1 MNRTDPTAPSPDLV
15 EEDARGGV
23 HNLVTRGFL
32 PPSVDV
38 TPAFTHGTSVIQNSR
53 VKIYDRASQPVKS
66 MPYTNPSGFNMASLK
81 FDMSTTPATSTPS
94 PVAAVVSGGDVSK
107 MVVTPIDISF
117 DAPLSSHPPV
127 EQPKGGATGGD
138 DTNGGDSST
147 IHNLRRNVEKIRGYN
162 ELLDTYSLHQ
172 FIIRKG
178 KTLSDTP
185 EFISFQRTTED
196 LWGSVSTSIQELEA
210 MLTSYSVPLAYVD
223 GQKLMKIAAMDATTR
238 GTTELLSCILNMDEV
253 SSLMR
258 RPGQRYKGS
267 QGPDLAV
274 VLIQSVWRMFLTKKR
289 LKNHH
294 GNEDAAVIQRIYRS
308 YRCFSQLQQRLK
320 LVREADLRIWDAQM
334 QRFRANWDTMKMQR
348 RVVVHVPSFASDD
361 RTRLKMDNFS
371 IRQNLQMAR
380 MCAIA
385 DPNVDI
391 IYISPFELSP
401 DIQRYQVRLLQLG
414 GITDPQTRIR
424 MLHPENVDRFP
435 EHFSLTTLLL
445 YSPHCLKKIKRFVRG
460 KNAYIVTGNV
470 GPEDKRLAIAL
481 QIPLLGMD
489 PDKALLYG
497 TRSGGKRIFM
507 AADVNIP
514 MGAHDIYDEDELIQ
528 SLSKLIAAD
537 VDQNE
542 WLVKI
547 DADQSDT
554 GIASINVL
562 QMQSVAKVRAEKR
575 DMKHMAAEYFQQP
588 DVRDAVLRSIFNE
601 LTESYFAANITP
613 CFPDVREARIIGYA
627 SIDYMSFA
635 DPKTLVGGGRPR
647 QRLWAMQVVPGLT
660 NTAVSFVMF
669 AFLSCSQFNPITGK
683 CHLQVAAPPPAAT
696 SATVAPITQ
705 AQKAVETILS
715 ARPPNGAVVCG
726 PERAYMVLDY
736 IYHPNMATLH
746 FSTFFNTCRLNGVSF
761 DLQRAIGAAF
771 ILADSLTAGV
781 MGLMCIGENDK
792 EAFRIAR
799 QAVELIG
806 DQVGVQALPDSLS
819 GERLGN
825 FPYLLAIV
833 KRTFDLT
840 RHIVR
845 QVDDISFRDDDASV
859 ATYTVAIPFDFHER
873 LSHMSAKTGKN
884 AVCEVV
890 QGEKTSHTQ
899 LYHVQLPSPV
909 LKGADGSIKVTAY
922 FTRILTPLPA
932 AIKQSE
938 DQLVVFHAPHVLPSP
953 YATVTQTTRIKLPS
967 THIERHSTVDPV
979 SVKGSVLTYGP
990 YTAVPGGAP
999 PSSANELI
1007 TVHFQH
1013 NEPFLTMTSL
1023 VKEVDVSMWGRVS
1036 TEEVVDVE
1044 HTGAALAGGFSRFE
1058 YSEHDAVSASFRSF
1072 VAVLPKHA
1080 VNVYYRDQI
1089 GNITT
1094 SALSDLS
1101 NGHTELVL
1109 EARYPLFGG
1118 WKTQYYLGYSE
1129 PTASVLVHAND
1140 RFRLEGHLSTCV
1152 EHAAVDDLTL
1162 KVILPQGATN
1172 VQVTAPWLH
1181 VKITHTTR
1189 RQSFLDAGRP
1199 VVILKKTNVVPAH
1212 NDVPFT
1218 VSFDYPGQYY
1228 VYREP
1233 ALVVGACFGLFVM
1246 YMALTRLWNQARQS
1260 QTKQD

>member
-1 MNRTDPTAPSPDLV
+1 TSLILLLLRRQQPRFGGPIEPMERDRAPGRRLVGRIIKVGSLVKKKTTKPHRLLPKMNRTDPTAPSPDLV

-81 FDMSTTPATSTPS
+81 FDMSTTPVTSTPS

-542 WLVKI
+542 WLVKVRYLI

-554 GIASINVL
+554 GIASINVQ

-613 CFPDVREARIIGYA
+613 CFPDVYA
-627 SIDYMSFA
+627 SWA
-635 DPKTLVGGGRPR
+635 ELRP
-647 QRLWAMQVVPGLT
+647 
-660 NTAVSFVMF
+660 
-669 AFLSCSQFNPITGK
+669 
-683 CHLQVAAPPPAAT
+683 VA
-696 SATVAPITQ
+696 
-705 AQKAVETILS
+705 L
-715 ARPPNGAVVCG
+715 R
-726 PERAYMVLDY
+726 
-736 IYHPNMATLH
+736 
-746 FSTFFNTCRLNGVSF
+746 
-761 DLQRAIGAAF
+761 
-771 ILADSLTAGV
+771 
-781 MGLMCIGENDK
+781 
-792 EAFRIAR
+792 
-799 QAVELIG
+799 
-806 DQVGVQALPDSLS
+806 VGVVI
-819 GERLGN
+819 E
-825 FPYLLAIV
+825 V
-833 KRTFDLT
+833 
-840 RHIVR
+840 
-845 QVDDISFRDDDASV
+845 
-859 ATYTVAIPFDFHER
+859 
-873 LSHMSAKTGKN
+873 HMS
-884 AVCEVV
+884 
-890 QGEKTSHTQ
+890 
-899 LYHVQLPSPV
+899 
-909 LKGADGSIKVTAY
+909 
-922 FTRILTPLPA
+922 
-932 AIKQSE
+932 
-938 DQLVVFHAPHVLPSP
+938 
-953 YATVTQTTRIKLPS
+953 
-967 THIERHSTVDPV
+967 
-979 SVKGSVLTYGP
+979 
-990 YTAVPGGAP
+990 
-999 PSSANELI
+999 
-1007 TVHFQH
+1007 
-1013 NEPFLTMTSL
+1013 
-1023 VKEVDVSMWGRVS
+1023 
-1036 TEEVVDVE
+1036 
-1044 HTGAALAGGFSRFE
+1044 
-1058 YSEHDAVSASFRSF
+1058 
-1072 VAVLPKHA
+1072 
-1080 VNVYYRDQI
+1080 
-1089 GNITT
+1089 
-1094 SALSDLS
+1094 
-1101 NGHTELVL
+1101 
-1109 EARYPLFGG
+1109 
-1118 WKTQYYLGYSE
+1118 
-1129 PTASVLVHAND
+1129 
-1140 RFRLEGHLSTCV
+1140 
-1152 EHAAVDDLTL
+1152 
-1162 KVILPQGATN
+1162 
-1172 VQVTAPWLH
+1172 
-1181 VKITHTTR
+1181 
-1189 RQSFLDAGRP
+1189 
-1199 VVILKKTNVVPAH
+1199 
-1212 NDVPFT
+1212 
-1218 VSFDYPGQYY
+1218 
-1228 VYREP
+1228 
-1233 ALVVGACFGLFVM
+1233 
-1246 YMALTRLWNQARQS
+1246 
-1260 QTKQD
+1260 

>member
-1 MNRTDPTAPSPDLV
+1 MDKLCQQYHAEDVGRILLQAQDELRSMREKVNEKNNVDVNEINAILERAEADLQ
-15 EEDARGGV
+15 EDARGGV

-81 FDMSTTPATSTPS
+81 FDMSTPPATSTPS
-94 PVAAVVSGGDVSK
+94 PVAAVVSGGDVPK

-117 DAPLSSHPPV
+117 DAPSSSHPPV

-138 DTNGGDSST
+138 DTNGGDSSS

-542 WLVKI
+542 WLVKG
-547 DADQSDT
+547 ASLA
-554 GIASINVL
+554 IASSMFI
-562 QMQSVAKVRAEKR
+562 KG
-575 DMKHMAAEYFQQP
+575 
-588 DVRDAVLRSIFNE
+588 
-601 LTESYFAANITP
+601 
-613 CFPDVREARIIGYA
+613 IIGYA

-635 DPKTLVGGGRPR
+635 DSKTLVGGGRPR
-647 QRLWAMQVVPGLT
+647 QRLWAMEVVPGLT

-683 CHLQVAAPPPAAT
+683 CHLQVAAPPPAAA
-696 SATVAPITQ
+696 SATVVPITQ

-726 PERAYMVLDY
+726 PERTYMVLDY

-799 QAVELIG
+799 QAVELVG

-825 FPYLLAIV
+825 FPHLLAIV

-873 LSHMSAKTGKN
+873 LSHISAKTDKN

-899 LYHVQLPSPV
+899 LFHVQLPSPV

-932 AIKQSE
+932 SIKQSE

-979 SVKGSVLTYGP
+979 SVKGSVVTYGP

-1094 SALSDLS
+1094 SALSVLS

-1129 PTASVLVHAND
+1129 PTASVLVHANN

-1181 VKITHTTR
+1181 VEITHTTR

-1233 ALVVGACFGLFVM
+1233 ALVVGACFGLFVV
-1246 YMALTRLWNQARQS
+1246 YMALTRLLNQARQS

>member
-1 MNRTDPTAPSPDLV
+1 
-15 EEDARGGV
+15 
-23 HNLVTRGFL
+23 
-32 PPSVDV
+32 
-38 TPAFTHGTSVIQNSR
+38 
-53 VKIYDRASQPVKS
+53 
-66 MPYTNPSGFNMASLK
+66 
-81 FDMSTTPATSTPS
+81 
-94 PVAAVVSGGDVSK
+94 
-107 MVVTPIDISF
+107 
-117 DAPLSSHPPV
+117 
-127 EQPKGGATGGD
+127 
-138 DTNGGDSST
+138 
-147 IHNLRRNVEKIRGYN
+147 
-162 ELLDTYSLHQ
+162 
-172 FIIRKG
+172 
-178 KTLSDTP
+178 
-185 EFISFQRTTED
+185 
-196 LWGSVSTSIQELEA
+196 
-210 MLTSYSVPLAYVD
+210 
-223 GQKLMKIAAMDATTR
+223 
-238 GTTELLSCILNMDEV
+238 
-253 SSLMR
+253 
-258 RPGQRYKGS
+258 
-267 QGPDLAV
+267 
-274 VLIQSVWRMFLTKKR
+274 
-289 LKNHH
+289 
-294 GNEDAAVIQRIYRS
+294 
-308 YRCFSQLQQRLK
+308 
-320 LVREADLRIWDAQM
+320 
-334 QRFRANWDTMKMQR
+334 
-348 RVVVHVPSFASDD
+348 
-361 RTRLKMDNFS
+361 
-371 IRQNLQMAR
+371 

-554 GIASINVL
+554 GIASINVQ

-601 LTESYFAANITP
+601 LTESKVLSQVRANVFIEPSGGVHITSAHDLFMSP
-613 CFPDVREARIIGYA
+613 ANKHLPQCALFPQTSVPYQAIRVRVDALGASLAIASSMFIKGIIGYA

-683 CHLQVAAPPPAAT
+683 CHLQVAAPPPIAA

-726 PERAYMVLDY
+726 PERTYMVLDY

-825 FPYLLAIV
+825 FPHLLAIV
-833 KRTFDLT
+833 RNKSDDPADRRKR
-840 RHIVR
+840 RG
-845 QVDDISFRDDDASV
+845 A
-859 ATYTVAIPFDFHER
+859 
-873 LSHMSAKTGKN
+873 
-884 AVCEVV
+884 
-890 QGEKTSHTQ
+890 
-899 LYHVQLPSPV
+899 
-909 LKGADGSIKVTAY
+909 LK
-922 FTRILTPLPA
+922 
-932 AIKQSE
+932 
-938 DQLVVFHAPHVLPSP
+938 
-953 YATVTQTTRIKLPS
+953 
-967 THIERHSTVDPV
+967 
-979 SVKGSVLTYGP
+979 
-990 YTAVPGGAP
+990 
-999 PSSANELI
+999 
-1007 TVHFQH
+1007 
-1013 NEPFLTMTSL
+1013 
-1023 VKEVDVSMWGRVS
+1023 
-1036 TEEVVDVE
+1036 
-1044 HTGAALAGGFSRFE
+1044 
-1058 YSEHDAVSASFRSF
+1058 
-1072 VAVLPKHA
+1072 
-1080 VNVYYRDQI
+1080 
-1089 GNITT
+1089 
-1094 SALSDLS
+1094 
-1101 NGHTELVL
+1101 
-1109 EARYPLFGG
+1109 
-1118 WKTQYYLGYSE
+1118 
-1129 PTASVLVHAND
+1129 
-1140 RFRLEGHLSTCV
+1140 
-1152 EHAAVDDLTL
+1152 
-1162 KVILPQGATN
+1162 
-1172 VQVTAPWLH
+1172 
-1181 VKITHTTR
+1181 
-1189 RQSFLDAGRP
+1189 
-1199 VVILKKTNVVPAH
+1199 
-1212 NDVPFT
+1212 
-1218 VSFDYPGQYY
+1218 
-1228 VYREP
+1228 
-1233 ALVVGACFGLFVM
+1233 
-1246 YMALTRLWNQARQS
+1246 
-1260 QTKQD
+1260 